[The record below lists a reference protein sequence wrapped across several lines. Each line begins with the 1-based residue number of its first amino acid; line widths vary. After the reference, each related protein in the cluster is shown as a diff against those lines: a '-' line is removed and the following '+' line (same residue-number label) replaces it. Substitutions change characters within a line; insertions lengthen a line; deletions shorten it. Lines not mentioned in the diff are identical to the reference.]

1 MSAVALPVI
10 ALGLDPLF
18 QECFKLFVF
27 QVKSLSLVKRDEGA
41 FYVHHGH
48 PVWTVEVMGMVQS
61 VTRSHTN
68 ILYIVDDGTGAVP
81 CIQWIPHQHQMAMDL
96 STVGITMHRRG
107 DVLRIRGTVG
117 EFRGSR
123 QIKTT
128 QIDVIRDPDEE
139 SLFRLVVLD
148 LEQSAYSKPFVVP
161 EQLMDR
167 LKDKEEHQGNPAT
180 GQSALVQVASTQPTI
195 EDLKARLRTWMQ
207 IWSGSTKQHTFS
219 YFDLASVQEHKQMAL
234 AVARSRE
241 GDAWPTNRRDQNN
254 RVMHVLLDCID
265 EFLADRALVTKDG
278 NKSMYEI
285 QLGRSAGQAIA
296 VDDEN

>member
-1 MSAVALPVI
+1 
-10 ALGLDPLF
+10 
-18 QECFKLFVF
+18 
-27 QVKSLSLVKRDEGA
+27 
-41 FYVHHGH
+41 
-48 PVWTVEVMGMVQS
+48 
-61 VTRSHTN
+61 
-68 ILYIVDDGTGAVP
+68 
-81 CIQWIPHQHQMAMDL
+81 MAMDL

-161 EQLMDR
+161 EQLMER
-167 LKDKEEHQGNPAT
+167 L
-180 GQSALVQVASTQPTI
+180 SALVQVASTQPTI

-219 YFDLASVQEHKQMAL
+219 YFDLASVPEHKQMAL
-234 AVARSRE
+234 TVARSRE

-285 QLGRSAGQAIA
+285 QLGRSAGQAIV